1 MIDPLVALLTALLL
15 AVAGLALFWPRRGLL
30 QQWSQMRRLSSRVLT
45 EDALKHIYKYER
57 TGRRPTLESLA
68 GALQISVNQATEILE
83 RMQASQ
89 LLVVVGDLFKL
100 TPQGREYALRIIR
113 AHRVWERFL
122 ADETGFVEADWHDQ
136 AEAWEHRLSPEET
149 EALFVQL
156 GYPTHDPH
164 GDPIPTAQGEY
175 VPHGGVPLS
184 SVDPDAPVRIVHI
197 EDEPEAIYAQL
208 VAEGLHLGME
218 LRVFETTLQRVQ
230 FWANGDE
237 HLLAPIVA
245 ANVSV
250 VPVEEPAA
258 RPTPSGER
266 LSGLQPGQSG
276 RVIGLSAGLRG
287 QERRRLMDLGI
298 LPGTEIQALFGNPAG
313 DPVAYKVRGATIA
326 LRRDQS
332 DLIQISSTDQ
342 KQTGK

>member
-1 MIDPLVALLTALLL
+1 MIDPLIALLATLLLTAVG
-15 AVAGLALFWPRRGLL
+15 AALFWPDRGLF
-30 QQWSQMRRLSSRVLT
+30 QQWSRMRRLSSRVLT
-45 EDALKHIYKYER
+45 EDALKHIHKYER

-68 GALQISVNQATEILE
+68 GALQITVNQAAEILE
-83 RMQASQ
+83 RMQSSQ
-89 LLVVVGDLFKL
+89 LLVVTGDRYRL
-100 TPQGREYALRIIR
+100 TPQGSEYALRIIR
-113 AHRVWERFL
+113 AHRLWERFL

-175 VPHGGVPLS
+175 VPHGGLPLS
-184 SVDPDAPVRIVHI
+184 LIKPDVPVRIVHI
-197 EDEPEAIYAQL
+197 EDEPETIYAQL

-218 LRVFETTLQRVQ
+218 LRVFESTPQRVR

-237 HLLAPIVA
+237 HLLAPIMA
-245 ANVSV
+245 ANISV
-250 VPVEEPAA
+250 VHLEEAA
-258 RPTPSGER
+258 RPAATSGEK
-266 LSGLQPGQSG
+266 LSELQPGQSG
-276 RVIGLSAGLRG
+276 RVVSLSAGLRG
-287 QERRRLMDLGI
+287 LERRRLMDLGI
-298 LPGTEIQALFGNPAG
+298 LPGTEIQALFGNPGG

-332 DLIQISSTDQ
+332 DLIQITHSDAQHEQ
-342 KQTGK
+342 K